1 MSDEIT
7 IEDFM
12 KVDMRTA
19 QIVSVSEIPGA
30 DKLYK
35 LEVDVGDLGRRTIV
49 AGIKQHYRP
58 EELIGKKI
66 IYVANLRPAVVRGV
80 RSEGMLLA
88 ADAGKDVVIAVFDR
102 DVPLGAR
109 VR

>member
-1 MSDEIT
+1 MDEIT

-12 KVDMRTA
+12 KVDLRTA
-19 QIVSVSEIPGA
+19 QIVSVSDVPGA

-35 LEVDVGDLGRRTIV
+35 MEVDAGELGRRTIV
-49 AGIKQHYRP
+49 AGLRQYYRP
-58 EELIGKKI
+58 EELMGKKI
-66 IYVANLRPAVVRGV
+66 IYVANLRPAVIRGI

-102 DVPLGAR
+102 DVPLGVR